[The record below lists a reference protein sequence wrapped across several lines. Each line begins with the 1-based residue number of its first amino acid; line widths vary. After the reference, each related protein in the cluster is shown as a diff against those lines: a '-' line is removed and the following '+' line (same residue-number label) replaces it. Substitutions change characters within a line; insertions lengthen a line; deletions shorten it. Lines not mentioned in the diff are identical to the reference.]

1 MRLVGQGVWAEDL
14 TFNKWTRNSAKGDA
28 QMARRILP
36 VVLAAIALVGV
47 PTLAFAKDK
56 KSGCEE
62 GWLPAGKGVC
72 YQQGDTKL
80 LYGTTYLDLVV
91 KSPRAYTMM
100 MLSIAMYKGGK
111 LACTGTAVVNGL
123 EKGEDMPAKGACTGE
138 VENPDKIV
146 VKVGTTM

>member
-1 MRLVGQGVWAEDL
+1 VWAEGV
-14 TFNKWTRNSAKGDA
+14 TFNKCTKNSTKGDA

-36 VVLAAIALVGV
+36 VVLAAITLVGV
-47 PTLAFAKDK
+47 PIQAFAKDK
-56 KSGCEE
+56 KSACEE
-62 GWLPAGKGVC
+62 GWLPAGKSVC
-72 YQQGDTKL
+72 YQQGNTKV

-91 KSPRAYTMM
+91 RSPRAYTMM

-123 EKGEDMPAKGACTGE
+123 EKGEDMPAKGGCTGE
-138 VENPDKIV
+138 VEDPDKIV

>member
-1 MRLVGQGVWAEDL
+1 
-14 TFNKWTRNSAKGDA
+14 
-28 QMARRILP
+28 MARRILP